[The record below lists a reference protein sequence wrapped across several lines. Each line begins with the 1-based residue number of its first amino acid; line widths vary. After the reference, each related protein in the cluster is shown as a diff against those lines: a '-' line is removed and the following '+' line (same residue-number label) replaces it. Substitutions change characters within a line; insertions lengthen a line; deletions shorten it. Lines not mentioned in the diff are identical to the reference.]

1 MVPATS
7 LSRADEGIGVACWPF
22 ASSCGNAAVQLVST
36 EVDIE
41 PRSQNWLYGTCPS
54 TNSVHDANVHR
65 SIAFGA
71 PKRSPKSFQFKRK
84 AEQCE

>member
-1 MVPATS
+1 MS
-7 LSRADEGIGVACWPF
+7 LAGPSRHLAAMQPF
-22 ASSCGNAAVQLVST
+22 SGFRT